1 MFKTVVIYS
10 SFLRP
15 EIMVVI
21 IMISQLE
28 KLHNTLVTS
37 TSLNCFTGAPMMF
50 LKGNFAK
57 STTNQNPQPL
67 IPLRTRTWLKSWT
80 RESLTVN
87 KGNRSVWSWGSH
99 PSKNFKRRW
108 WPTNGVTIFLSN
120 FNFNIIY
127 LIISAHDHDL

>member
-57 STTNQNPQPL
+57 SKTNQNPQPL
-67 IPLRTRTWLKSWT
+67 MPLRTST
-80 RESLTVN
+80 
-87 KGNRSVWSWGSH
+87 
-99 PSKNFKRRW
+99 
-108 WPTNGVTIFLSN
+108 
-120 FNFNIIY
+120 
-127 LIISAHDHDL
+127 